1 MNAPRPL
8 HEVFSERAHELAE
21 DRYAALDGAGHPDLP
36 DALLAEAVVSY
47 ADTAPAPVAEHLSPF
62 VTAHHADRFGEP
74 VDTGAD
80 LSQGLALLASAPAV
94 TGTDLDDADLSGP
107 APADAPADAPAASG
121 QPDPAV
127 DGLDF
132 GGGAGNG
139 HAPGPEAPAPEPPAG
154 EVAPSPP
161 ANGGQGADE
170 FAAPVDDPFF
180 DAVPGPVAGHTAG
193 DGDPVDG
200 DDLPG
205 I

>member
-1 MNAPRPL
+1 MNEPRPL
-8 HEVFSERAHELAE
+8 HEVFGERAHQLAE
-21 DRYAALDGAGHPDLP
+21 DRHAALDEAGHPGLP
-36 DALLAEAVVSY
+36 DELLAEAVVSY

-62 VTAHHADRFGEP
+62 VTAHTAERFGEP
-74 VDTGAD
+74 GGAGAD
-80 LSQGLALLASAPAV
+80 LSHGLELLASAPAV
-94 TGTDLDDADLSGP
+94 TGTDLEDVDLSGP
-107 APADAPADAPAASG
+107 VPDAPAAPG

-139 HAPGPEAPAPEPPAG
+139 DTLAPGPEAAAPEPQPPAG

-161 ANGGQGADE
+161 ANGGPGADE

-180 DAVPGPVAGHTAG
+180 DAVPGPVAGQTAE

-200 DDLPG
+200 GDLPG